1 MGLYEGVDGVNKR
14 GLAAY
19 IFDAVCIH
27 TRGGEC
33 QRGFK
38 LIWAGGRGNLNFSNL

>member
-27 TRGGEC
+27 TRGGGC

-38 LIWAGGRGNLNFSNL
+38 LIWAGDNLNFSNI

>member
-27 TRGGEC
+27 ACGVDAKGD
-33 QRGFK
+33 
-38 LIWAGGRGNLNFSNL
+38 SNLFGRRAT